1 MKLSLKK
8 FQIDEYYIAYKI
20 IRMRLCCD
28 DIKRC
33 MFIDI
38 SQDDDFE
45 PQITVSQTTQQYIGD
60 DIWLDEVDYTKITF
74 CPFCGEKII
83 MSIDD
88 VEDLSEYY
96 KKLQTKE
103 LECRKKSR
111 SVDSKKKED
120 EYLKQ
125 AEVLSE
131 ELNFYLTNDSIHN
144 EGIF

>member
-33 MFIDI
+33 MFID
-38 SQDDDFE
+38 FE
-45 PQITVSQTTQQYIGD
+45 PQIAVSQTTQQYIGD

-83 MSIDD
+83 MSVDD

-125 AEVLSE
+125 AEALSE
-131 ELNFYLTNDSIHN
+131 ELNFYLTDDSIHN